1 MSNYRRNPVPGGT
14 FFFTVTLADRQ
25 ADWLV
30 RHVDVLREVVK
41 AVRQRSPFLIDAWV
55 VLPEHI
61 HAVWT
66 LPHLDNDYPG
76 RWREIK
82 KQFSKMVRALEGPDR
97 VPDAGALWQRRYWE
111 HTIRN
116 ERDYR
121 AHIDYAHFNP
131 VKHGWVDRV
140 VDWPYS
146 TFHRAVKAGWYPED
160 WGGKGVVNLQA
171 GE

>member
-1 MSNYRRNPVPGGT
+1 MSSYRRNFLPGGT
-14 FFFTVTLADRQ
+14 FFFTVTLADRR

-66 LPHLDNDYPG
+66 LPHLDTDYPG

-82 KQFSKMVRALEGPDR
+82 KQFSKMVRALEGPDQ

-111 HTIRN
+111 HTIRS
-116 ERDYR
+116 EGDYR

-146 TFHRAVKAGWYPED
+146 TFHRAVRAGLYPED